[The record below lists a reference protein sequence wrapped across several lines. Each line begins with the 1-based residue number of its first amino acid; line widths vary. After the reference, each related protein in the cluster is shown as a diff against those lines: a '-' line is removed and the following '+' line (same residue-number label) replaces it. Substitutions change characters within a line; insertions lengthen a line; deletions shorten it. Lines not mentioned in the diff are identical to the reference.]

1 MTEVDIFLLFFCAT
15 RRVRDKV
22 VTQAFGDS
30 ENIIKIINLWQP
42 LPMSK

>member
-1 MTEVDIFLLFFCAT
+1 MTEVDIFPLFFCAT

-42 LPMSK
+42 LPKSK